1 MHIRE
6 AVAQESA
13 PATLKAAFLEP
24 ISRSLATDL
33 SVHLF
38 ARTDQHFMS
47 WFTCAL
53 WHLLSADIEEALKG
67 SCRAA
72 SVRVGAA
79 GLRQQ
84 CRLVNRYHIYMCP
97 QSCLLAHQMG
107 CWWTCIVQ
115 LLRLVLSHE
124 NAKVTWRY
132 CRCQHTRWSKRTC
145 LPARA

>member
-24 ISRSLATDL
+24 VSRGLATDL

-53 WHLLSADIEEALKG
+53 LLSPAGSSALCQDPLDSSMLKNQLHMQPG
-67 SCRAA
+67 H
-72 SVRVGAA
+72 
-79 GLRQQ
+79 
-84 CRLVNRYHIYMCP
+84 RLV
-97 QSCLLAHQMG
+97 QS
-107 CWWTCIVQ
+107 
-115 LLRLVLSHE
+115 
-124 NAKVTWRY
+124 
-132 CRCQHTRWSKRTC
+132 
-145 LPARA
+145 

>member
-47 WFTCAL
+47 WFTCAP
-53 WHLLSADIEEALKG
+53 WHPFSADLD
-67 SCRAA
+67 
-72 SVRVGAA
+72 
-79 GLRQQ
+79 LRKLSGI
-84 CRLVNRYHIYMCP
+84 CTEHSLCMLNLLV
-97 QSCLLAHQMG
+97 Q
-107 CWWTCIVQ
+107 T
-115 LLRLVLSHE
+115 
-124 NAKVTWRY
+124 TW
-132 CRCQHTRWSKRTC
+132 HNH
-145 LPARA
+145 